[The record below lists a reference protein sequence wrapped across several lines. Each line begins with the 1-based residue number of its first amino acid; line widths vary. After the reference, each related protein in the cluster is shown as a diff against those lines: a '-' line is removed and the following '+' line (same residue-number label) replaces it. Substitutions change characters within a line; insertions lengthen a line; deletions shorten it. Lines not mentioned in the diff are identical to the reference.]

1 MSDISLNNKRIA
13 KNTLLLYVRM
23 LVMLFISLFT
33 SRIVLQSL
41 GVDNYGIYNVVGGLV
56 SMFSILS
63 SALNA
68 AIVRFISIEL
78 GKKDSN
84 KLNLVFCTSVS
95 TQILLIVIV
104 VVLLETV
111 GLWFLNYKLVI
122 PVDRIVAAN
131 WVFQFSVLTFV
142 LNMWSIPY
150 NAEIIAHEKM
160 NVFAYVSILES
171 VAKLMVAVVILF
183 YSKDKLIFYALLLC
197 IVSIGVRLTYG
208 IYCSRMFEECRFRF
222 FTDRGLLKEMFGFA
236 GWNFIGASSTI
247 IREQGC
253 NMLLNMFFGPAVNTA
268 KGLAFTVNSAVMG
281 FVGNF
286 MIAINPQIYKSY
298 SIGEH
303 KYTMQL
309 VFQSTRLSYYI
320 ILLLGLPII
329 VTAPYLLQLWLGV
342 VPEHTVAFVRL
353 VIIFSMSESLA
364 GSLLTLTYAIG
375 RIQTYQ
381 IVIGLLQ
388 ILNIPIVYLM
398 LDSSYPPESVY
409 IVAITISIVSEI
421 ARLIILRKEANLNVI
436 FFLKEVYFNV
446 FIVTIFASVGILLL
460 TKQFECNSFVNF
472 SYMIVVCLIVSILSI
487 YIFGLTMYDRR
498 LVIGHLKNFF
508 RRLFR

>member
-1 MSDISLNNKRIA
+1 M
-13 KNTLLLYVRM
+13 
-23 LVMLFISLFT
+23 
-33 SRIVLQSL
+33 
-41 GVDNYGIYNVVGGLV
+41 G
-56 SMFSILS
+56 
-63 SALNA
+63 
-68 AIVRFISIEL
+68 
-78 GKKDSN
+78 
-84 KLNLVFCTSVS
+84 
-95 TQILLIVIV
+95 
-104 VVLLETV
+104 
-111 GLWFLNYKLVI
+111 
-122 PVDRIVAAN
+122 
-131 WVFQFSVLTFV
+131 
-142 LNMWSIPY
+142 
-150 NAEIIAHEKM
+150 
-160 NVFAYVSILES
+160 
-171 VAKLMVAVVILF
+171 
-183 YSKDKLIFYALLLC
+183 YS
-197 IVSIGVRLTYG
+197 
-208 IYCSRMFEECRFRF
+208 
-222 FTDRGLLKEMFGFA
+222 
-236 GWNFIGASSTI
+236 
-247 IREQGC
+247 
-253 NMLLNMFFGPAVNTA
+253 
-268 KGLAFTVNSAVMG
+268 
-281 FVGNF
+281 
-286 MIAINPQIYKSY
+286 
-298 SIGEH
+298 
-303 KYTMQL
+303 QL

>member
-1 MSDISLNNKRIA
+1 
-13 KNTLLLYVRM
+13 
-23 LVMLFISLFT
+23 MLFISLFT

-309 VFQSTRLSYYI
+309 VDTIPLS
-320 ILLLGLPII
+320 
-329 VTAPYLLQLWLGV
+329 V
-342 VPEHTVAFVRL
+342 
-353 VIIFSMSESLA
+353 
-364 GSLLTLTYAIG
+364 
-375 RIQTYQ
+375 
-381 IVIGLLQ
+381 
-388 ILNIPIVYLM
+388 
-398 LDSSYPPESVY
+398 
-409 IVAITISIVSEI
+409 
-421 ARLIILRKEANLNVI
+421 
-436 FFLKEVYFNV
+436 
-446 FIVTIFASVGILLL
+446 
-460 TKQFECNSFVNF
+460 
-472 SYMIVVCLIVSILSI
+472 
-487 YIFGLTMYDRR
+487 
-498 LVIGHLKNFF
+498 
-508 RRLFR
+508 